1 MCLYF
6 YNEMN
11 LCDVRFFKFYSDS
24 RPNFMPRCICNL
36 LNFQCFCSGLDF
48 ENLYVTAILCSVLC
62 FRFCHFVNG
71 AQFVARNFV
80 RADMKSLS
88 QSAFCV
94 CFLSARVL

>member
-1 MCLYF
+1 MRCS
-6 YNEMN
+6 
-11 LCDVRFFKFYSDS
+11 FFKFYSDS

-36 LNFQCFCSGLDF
+36 LDFQCFCSGLDF